1 MQICMRRDVYAMSCR
16 MNNGVGVS
24 DTGVRKHISSHCSIS
39 IFQGLNDELTSE
51 SEVEMHFTSQ
61 LPGSNCQIQIL
72 PSGEKATLLTV

>member
-1 MQICMRRDVYAMSCR
+1 MFIARFFP
-16 MNNGVGVS
+16 
-24 DTGVRKHISSHCSIS
+24 SIS

-51 SEVEMHFTSQ
+51 FEGEVHFILQ